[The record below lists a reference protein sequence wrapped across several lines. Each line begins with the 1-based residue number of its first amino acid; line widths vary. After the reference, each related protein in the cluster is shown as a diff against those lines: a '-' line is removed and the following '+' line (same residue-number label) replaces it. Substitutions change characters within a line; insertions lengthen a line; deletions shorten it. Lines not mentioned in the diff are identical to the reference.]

1 MRVLHLLDP
10 AVLRATDYRRRT
22 LALVDH
28 LRQQGVQTV
37 QLAGPGRTAGAEP
50 VPDEADGRHVYRTA
64 LPDFPGWLPRPC
76 ANAVPP
82 LALALRL
89 RQLLR
94 WTRPDLIHAHAASS
108 STVLAALGMLPLTGV
123 ERVPMVAE
131 AERRGAG
138 RRPPAWERWTLAR
151 AGALAAPSLEMR
163 AVLRGSRVACQR
175 IAVIPP
181 PADLAGTP
189 WRDRRPP
196 GLEGAPLLAHAGSL
210 SRDDGID
217 LLLAVLPIL
226 RKRHPAL
233 RLLVAGGGLRE
244 DELAERIGASAARGY
259 VVMTGMLSSQRVAD
273 VLPCADIAVFPAL
286 PGGAGELVPSRHL
299 LNAMAQGCAIV
310 ASDIACHREL
320 LVHGHS
326 AMLFRAGSRS
336 ELAAT
341 LLGLLDR
348 PERQRALGSAAA
360 ERAASQHSW
369 SMTAARYRC
378 LYEHV
383 LAEQRHRRPLTQPR
397 SNRL

>member
-28 LRQQGVQTV
+28 LREQGVQTV
-37 QLAGPGRTAGAEP
+37 QLAGPGKRADADP
-50 VPDEADGRHVYRTA
+50 LPDGVDSWHVYRTA
-64 LPDFPGWLPRPC
+64 LPDHPGWLPRAC
-76 ANAVPP
+76 ADVVPP
-82 LALALRL
+82 VALALRL

-108 STVLAALGMLPLTGV
+108 ATVLAALGLSPLTGAG
-123 ERVPMVAE
+123 RVPVVAE

-138 RRPPAWERWTLAR
+138 RRPPAWERWILAR

-163 AVLRGSRVACQR
+163 ALLRSSRVTCRR

-189 WRDRRPP
+189 CRDRKPP
-196 GLEGAPLLAHAGSL
+196 GLEGAPLLAYAGRL
-210 SRDDGID
+210 SRDEGID
-217 LLLAVLPIL
+217 LLLAVLPML

-233 RLLVAGGGLRE
+233 RLVVAGGGPRE
-244 DELAERIGASAARGY
+244 DELADEIAASDARGY
-259 VVMTGMLSSQRVAD
+259 VVMTGILSSRRIAD
-273 VLPCADIAVFPAL
+273 VLPRADIAVFPAL
-286 PGGAGELVPSRHL
+286 PGGAAELVPSRHL
-299 LNAMAQGCAIV
+299 LSAMAQGCAIV
-310 ASDIACHREL
+310 AADIACHREL

-341 LLGLLDR
+341 LLGLLDQ
-348 PERQRALGSAAA
+348 PERLRALGSAAA
-360 ERAASQHSW
+360 QRAASQHSW
-369 SMTAARYRC
+369 SVTAARYRC

-383 LAEQRHRRPLTQPR
+383 LAGHR
-397 SNRL
+397 

>member
-28 LRQQGVQTV
+28 LRAQGVQTV
-37 QLAGPGRTAGAEP
+37 QLAGPGGTADADP
-50 VPDEADGRHVYRTA
+50 APDEADSRHVYRTT
-64 LPDFPGWLPRPC
+64 LPDCPGWLPRSC
-76 ANAVPP
+76 AAPMPP
-82 LALALRL
+82 VALALRL

-108 STVLAALGMLPLTGV
+108 STVLAALGMLPLAGQ
-123 ERVPMVAE
+123 RRPPLVAE

-138 RRPPAWERWTLAR
+138 RRPPAWERWTLAG

-163 AVLRGSRVACQR
+163 ALLRSSRVACPR

-181 PADLAGTP
+181 PADLAAMACQ
-189 WRDRRPP
+189 DRGPP
-196 GLEGAPLLAHAGSL
+196 GLEGAPLLAYAGRL
-210 SRDDGID
+210 SRDEGIE
-217 LLLAVLPIL
+217 LLLAVLPVL

-233 RLLVAGGGLRE
+233 RLVVAGGGAGE
-244 DELAERIGASAARGY
+244 DALAERIRGPDVRGH
-259 VVMTGMLSSQRVAD
+259 VVVTGTLSSQRAAD
-273 VLPCADIAVFPAL
+273 LLPRADIAVFPAL
-286 PGGAGELVPSRHL
+286 PGGAAELTPSRHL

-310 ASDIACHREL
+310 AADTACHREL

-336 ELAAT
+336 ALAAA

-348 PERQRALGSAAA
+348 PERRRALGQAAA
-360 ERAASQHSW
+360 ARAASQHNW
-369 SMTAARYRC
+369 SVTASRYRR
-378 LYEHV
+378 LYEQV
-383 LAEQRHRRPLTQPR
+383 LAAHR
-397 SNRL
+397 

>member
-28 LRQQGVQTV
+28 LRAQGVHTV
-37 QLAGPGRTAGAEP
+37 HLAGPERIADAAP
-50 VPDEADGRHVYRTA
+50 LPDQVDGRQVYRTA
-64 LPDFPGWLPRPC
+64 LPACPGWLPRSC
-76 ANAVPP
+76 AAALPP
-82 LALALRL
+82 VVLALRL

-108 STVLAALGMLPLTGV
+108 STVLAALGMLPLAGRR
-123 ERVPMVAE
+123 RVPLVAE

-138 RRPPAWERWTLAR
+138 RRPPAWERWALAR

-163 AVLRGSRVACQR
+163 ALLRSSRVGCRR

-181 PADLAGTP
+181 PSDLAGTP
-189 WRDRRPP
+189 CLDRRPK
-196 GLEGAPLLAHAGSL
+196 GLEGAPLLAYAGRL
-210 SRDDGID
+210 ARDDGID
-217 LLLAVLPIL
+217 LLLAALSTL

-233 RLLVAGGGLRE
+233 RLVVAGGGLRE
-244 DELAERIGASAARGY
+244 DELAERIGASNARGY
-259 VVMTGMLSSQRVAD
+259 VVMTGTLSSQRAAD
-273 VLPCADIAVFPAL
+273 VLPRADIAVFPAL
-286 PGGAGELVPSRHL
+286 PGGAAELVPSRHL

-336 ELAAT
+336 ELGAT
-341 LLGLLDR
+341 LLRLLDQ
-348 PERQRALGSAAA
+348 PERQRALGREAAARAAA
-360 ERAASQHSW
+360 EHSW
-369 SMTAARYRC
+369 SMTATRYRR
-378 LYEHV
+378 LYEQV
-383 LAEQRHRRPLTQPR
+383 LAGQR
-397 SNRL
+397 